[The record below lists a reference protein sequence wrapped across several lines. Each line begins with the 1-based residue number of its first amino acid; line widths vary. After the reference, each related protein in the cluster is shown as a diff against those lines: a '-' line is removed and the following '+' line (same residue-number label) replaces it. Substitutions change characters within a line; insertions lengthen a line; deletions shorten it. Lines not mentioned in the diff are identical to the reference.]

1 MAGSGAA
8 RFRWVLLA
16 SALGVAAICLALA
29 GSAAAEDTAPDIA
42 GGSVTPSNLA
52 YEGGLVQLSAEVTDD
67 SAVQNVTAVI
77 DGSDGSF
84 QAIQLYEGS
93 AGNFYGT
100 FEAPANYTES
110 PISYSVEIQAYDDAN
125 NYSATTV
132 AEFQV
137 EGAPQFD
144 EPPYIGDTQLF
155 PTYLPAEGGDVTIR
169 VEAADNRALSEV
181 FASVT
186 PVQGTGSTEVP
197 LQAIDFSRFEGTFHA
212 PANAGPLAAEYI
224 VEAVAR
230 DDIGQESRSQIGT
243 VTVEAPTPP
252 PLSPGMLR
260 LRSTSHEF
268 RPTKLG
274 RQRHWNLAIRN
285 WPRGRK
291 GGVVSGTARI
301 VGFPAFSLAGAGPEG
316 IRFTLQPGE
325 RMRLGADFAPTA
337 AGPQS
342 ATIEIVRDDG
352 GQPGLS
358 VALSGEGVAPRQR
371 HPRRH
376 R

>member
-1 MAGSGAA
+1 MTGSRAA
-8 RFRWVLLA
+8 RFRWVRMLA
-16 SALGVAAICLALA
+16 SALGVAAACLALA
-29 GSAAAEDTAPDIA
+29 GPAAAEDTPPDIA
-42 GGSVTPSNLA
+42 GGSATPSNLA

-77 DGSDGSF
+77 NGSDGSF

-144 EPPYIGDTQLF
+144 EPPYIGETQLF
-155 PTYLPAEGGDVTIR
+155 PTYLLAEGGEVTIR
-169 VEAADNRALSEV
+169 VEAGDNRSLSEV

-186 PVQGTGSTEVP
+186 SVQGAGSTEVP
-197 LQAIDFSRFEGTFHA
+197 LQATDFNRFEGTFHA
-212 PANAGPLAAEYI
+212 PPNAGPLAAEYI

-243 VTVEAPTPP
+243 VTVEAPPT
-252 PLSPGMLR
+252 PLSPGMLQ
-260 LRSTSHEF
+260 LRSTNHEF
-268 RPTKLG
+268 HPTKLG
-274 RQRHWNLAIRN
+274 RGRHWNLAIRN
-285 WPRGRK
+285 RPWGRT
-291 GGVVSGTARI
+291 GGAVSGTARI
-301 VGFPAFSLAGAGPEG
+301 VGSPAFSLAGAGPEG

-325 RMRLGADFAPTA
+325 RMRLGVDFAPTA

-358 VALSGEGVAPRQR
+358 VALAGEGVAPRQR
-371 HPRRH
+371 HPRHH

>member
-1 MAGSGAA
+1 MTGWRTA

-16 SALGVAAICLALA
+16 SALGMAAVCLALA
-29 GSAAAEDTAPDIA
+29 GPAAAEDSPPDIA
-42 GGSVTPSNLA
+42 GGAATPSNLA

-77 DGSDGSF
+77 AGSDGSF

-100 FEAPANYTES
+100 FEALANYTES
-110 PISYSVEIQAYDDAN
+110 PISYSVEIQAYDDVN

-144 EPPYIGDTQLF
+144 ESPYIGETQLF
-155 PTYLPAEGGDVTIR
+155 PTYLSAEGGEVTIR
-169 VEAADNRALSEV
+169 VEAGDNRALSEV

-197 LQAIDFSRFEGTFHA
+197 LQATDFNRFEGTFQA

-243 VTVEAPTPP
+243 VTVEAPPSP
-252 PLSPGMLR
+252 PLSPGMLQ
-260 LRSTSHEF
+260 LDSTSHEF
-268 RPTKLG
+268 HPTKLG
-274 RQRHWNLAIRN
+274 RQQHWNLAIRN
-285 WPRGRK
+285 GPRGRQ
-291 GGVVSGTARI
+291 GGPVSGAARI
-301 VGFPAFSLAGAGPEG
+301 VGSAAFGLTGAGSEE
-316 IRFTLQPGE
+316 IHFTLQPGE
-325 RMRLGADFAPTA
+325 RMRLGVDFSPTK
-337 AGPQS
+337 AGQQS
-342 ATIEIVRDDG
+342 ATIEIVREDG

-358 VALSGEGVAPRQR
+358 VALSGEGVAPR
-371 HPRRH
+371 H
-376 R
+376 